1 MLDSVSSL
9 WFSGGQWLCQDSSS
23 LLVVDVVAESPAEK
37 QGVRLGS
44 RLAKINGMH
53 VDAWLLPLA
62 SVLNFL
68 IQVMAPS

>member
-1 MLDSVSSL
+1 MIHIT
-9 WFSGGQWLCQDSSS
+9 SGRLKRPPPAGRITRVIPGQDTPS

-53 VDAWLLPLA
+53 VDPRNI
-62 SVLNFL
+62 SE
-68 IQVMAPS
+68 SS